1 MNNITLIEL
10 KNKVRYCI
18 KPLSRFVQD
27 DGIDRIRFPNND
39 NIYYN
44 KLKRLNKLKTQTQ
57 TIPDNEGEEVSN
69 LNIQW

>member
-1 MNNITLIEL
+1 M
-10 KNKVRYCI
+10 KYCI
-18 KPLSRFVQD
+18 KLLSRFVKD
-27 DGIDRIRFPNND
+27 DGIERIRLPNKD